1 MLIFID
7 QSTLKN
13 RRWINVDITLT
24 EVMVLFQRW
33 WFAGRKLGLNSSF
46 NISLKTIILLIFI
59 NTIRKAPIIG
69 PFIVKLPALVVS
81 LTGFV
86 LEYHEI
92 FKKFFTEYHRSTT
105 IDFSMLF
112 HKWEWN
118 ILEPAMAMICDFR
131 SWTKY

>member
-69 PFIVKLPALVVS
+69 YSEVAS
-81 LTGFV
+81 
-86 LEYHEI
+86 
-92 FKKFFTEYHRSTT
+92 
-105 IDFSMLF
+105 FSRFSHGLCPGIS
-112 HKWEWN
+112 WN
-118 ILEPAMAMICDFR
+118 F
-131 SWTKY
+131 